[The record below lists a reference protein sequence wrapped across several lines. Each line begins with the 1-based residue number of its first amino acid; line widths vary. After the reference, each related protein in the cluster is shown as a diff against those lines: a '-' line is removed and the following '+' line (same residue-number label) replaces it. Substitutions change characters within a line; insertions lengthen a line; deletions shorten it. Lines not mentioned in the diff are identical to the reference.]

1 MIGDP
6 QKGTTEMP
14 ANNRIRPTASA
25 APASPPLLAPPLPS
39 APLVPPV
46 HVIDLMTAAGSAV
59 FGAQWKGMEAKIVE
73 CPALSDAMP
82 EFKTTYDVEPY
93 AGVGGFDDSAWPVIA
108 ATELGARRGGGMVSF
123 FWYRTR
129 LTIPAEAQGF
139 DPAGAMTV
147 LRVNVDDY
155 AEIWVNG
162 ELPRAAG
169 RVSPATIQGFN
180 MPHRLVLTPAVAP
193 GDQFEVAVFAI
204 NGPIS
209 AAPANFLWFR
219 EAKIE
224 FFR

>member
-1 MIGDP
+1 
-6 QKGTTEMP
+6 MP
-14 ANNRIRPTASA
+14 ENKRIRPTASA
-25 APASPPLLAPPLPS
+25 APPTPPLLVPQLPV
-39 APLVPPV
+39 APLLPPV
-46 HVIDLMTAAGSAV
+46 HVVDLMTTAGSAA
-59 FGAQWKGMEAKIVE
+59 FGAQWRAMEAKLVE

-93 AGVGGFDDSAWPVIA
+93 AGESGFDDSAWPVIA

-123 FWYRTR
+123 FWYRTK
-129 LTIPAEAQGF
+129 LTIPANAAGF
-139 DPAGAMTV
+139 DTSGAMAV

-162 ELPRAAG
+162 EMPRAAG
-169 RVSPATIQGFN
+169 RPSPFTIQGFN
-180 MPHRLVLTPAVAP
+180 MPHRLVLANPVTP
-193 GDQFEVAVFAI
+193 GDNFDIAVFAI

>member
-1 MIGDP
+1 
-6 QKGTTEMP
+6 
-14 ANNRIRPTASA
+14 
-25 APASPPLLAPPLPS
+25 LLAPPYPV
-39 APLVPPV
+39 APLVPPA
-46 HVIDLMTAAGSAV
+46 HVVDLMTNAGSAL
-59 FGAQWKGMEAKIVE
+59 FGARWKAMEAKIVE

-93 AGVGGFDDSAWPVIA
+93 AGERGFDDSDWPVVA
-108 ATELGARRGGGMVSF
+108 ATDLGARRGGGMVSF
-123 FWYRTR
+123 FWYRTI
-129 LTIPAEAQGF
+129 LTMPANAAGF
-139 DPAGAMTV
+139 DTAGAMTV

-155 AEIWVNG
+155 AEVWVNG

-169 RVSPATIQGFN
+169 RTSPGTIQGFN
-180 MPHRLVLTPAVAP
+180 TPHRLVLANPVAP
-193 GDQFEVAVFAI
+193 GDKFEIAVFAI